1 MKPILYDF
9 GETLFTSN
17 GLGRLDDC
25 IECLVTEERNG
36 IYECDFTYP
45 VTGARFDDIVPGRS
59 IAVTHG
65 DGGDVQ
71 PFDIVSMSRPIDG
84 KVVFHA
90 VHVSYRLTGIVAK
103 ATNINTLADA
113 FQALV
118 ETAQPSDAMVFNFR
132 TDFSRNGYCA
142 AFDGIPRTVRQL
154 LGGVEG
160 SILDTYGGEYE
171 FDRFNV
177 ILHSARG
184 QKRDFTVRYGVNLTE
199 FQDDTD
205 YQGTYTSCVP
215 YWSGGDGGVIVT
227 CNPLKVDSGFVSYDG
242 RDTCIPLD
250 LTDKFESKPTRA
262 QLRQAAL
269 SVMQSKQTNLP
280 SQNISVDFLRLQD
293 FEEFKDFANLLECKL
308 CDSIDVVFP
317 RYNMQGTFK
326 IVRTVWDVLEGRYKE
341 MELGNLQTSL
351 AEALGIS
358 DGTQGRVVDGRVY
371 VNGDDEVEVLGDLAV
386 TGNATINGQDVSKL
400 LDRADFSMTTES
412 GATGAISA
420 TTDSGAKTITV
431 QKDGW
436 YPYAVAGF
444 NVAGTNRMYQNV
456 YECTLTGRSAG
467 EATVT
472 YRFRNTANAT
482 FDGTFYVDIL
492 WIKIL

>member
-9 GETLFTSN
+9 GETSFTSN
-17 GLGRLDDC
+17 GLGRIDTT

-36 IYECDFTYP
+36 IYECDFIVP
-45 VTGARFDDIVPGRS
+45 VTDPRFDDILPGRS

-65 DGGDVQ
+65 DGGDTQ

-84 KVVFHA
+84 KVTFHA

-103 ATNINTLADA
+103 AKNINSLADA

-118 ETAQPSDAMVFNFR
+118 ETAQPSDAMVF
-132 TDFSRNGYCA
+132 DFSADFTRNGYMA

-154 LGGVEG
+154 CGGIEG

-171 FDRFNV
+171 FDRFRV
-177 ILHSARG
+177 VLHSARG
-184 QKRDFTVRYGVNLTE
+184 QKRDFTIRYGVNMTE

-250 LTDKFESKPTRA
+250 LTEKFESKPTRA
-262 QLRQAAL
+262 QLKNAAL

-280 SQNISVDFLRLQD
+280 RQNISVDFLRLQD

-308 CDSIDVVFP
+308 CDTIDVVFP
-317 RYNMQGTFK
+317 RYNMRGSFK
-326 IVRTVWDVLEGRYKE
+326 IVRTVWDVLAGRYKE

-358 DGTQGRVVDGRVY
+358 DGSQGRVIDGRVY
-371 VNGDDEVEVLGDLAV
+371 VNDDDDVEILGDLKV
-386 TGNATINGQDVSKL
+386 TGNINDVDISEVLTRGEFVTSTFTTSTISL
-400 LDRADFSMTTES
+400 A
-412 GATGAISA
+412 A
-420 TTDSGAKTITV
+420 TTDSGDQTATFTKS
-431 QKDGW
+431 GY
-436 YPYAVAGF
+436 YPIAIAGV
-444 NVAGTNRMYQNV
+444 NVTGVNRMYQNV
-456 YECTLTGRSAG
+456 YEWTITNAASGS
-467 EATVT
+467 ATVKF
-472 YRFRNTANAT
+472 RFRNNANAS
-482 FDGTFYVDIL
+482 VNIALEIDIL

>member
-9 GETLFTSN
+9 GETSFASN
-17 GLGRLDDC
+17 GLGRLDDT

-45 VTGARFDDIVPGRS
+45 VTGARFYDILPGRS

-84 KVVFHA
+84 KVAFHA

-103 ATNINTLADA
+103 AKNINNLDA
-113 FQALV
+113 ALQALV
-118 ETAQPSDAMVFNFR
+118 ETAQPSDEMTFNFQ
-132 TDFSRNGYCA
+132 TDFSRNGFCA

-171 FDRFNV
+171 FDRFRV
-177 ILHSARG
+177 ILHSERG

-227 CNPLKVDSGFVSYDG
+227 ANPLKVDSGFVSYDG

-293 FEEFKDFANLLECKL
+293 FEEFRDFAGLLECNL
-308 CDSIDVVFP
+308 CDTIDVIFP
-317 RYNMQGTFK
+317 RYNMRGSFK
-326 IVRTVWDVLEGRYKE
+326 IVRTVWDVLAGRYRS
-341 MELGNLQTSL
+341 MELGSLQTSL
-351 AEALGIS
+351 ADALGIT
-358 DGTQGRVVDGRVY
+358 DGTQGRIIDGRVY
-371 VNGDDEVEVLGDLAV
+371 VNGDDDVEILGDLKV
-386 TGNATINGQDVSKL
+386 TGNINDIDITEVLTRSE
-400 LDRADFSMTTES
+400 FSTTTES
-412 GATGAISA
+412 AATGSIAP

-431 QKDGW
+431 QKAGW
-436 YPYAVAGF
+436 YPYSISGF
-444 NVAGTNRMYQNV
+444 NMAGTNRMYQNL
-456 YECTLTGRSAG
+456 YECTLTGRAAG

-472 YRFRNTANAT
+472 YRFRNFANAT

>member
-9 GETLFTSN
+9 GEANFTSN
-17 GLGRLDDC
+17 GLGRLDDT

-36 IYECDFTYP
+36 IYECDFVVP
-45 VTGARFDDIVPGRS
+45 VTDPRFDDIVPGRS
-59 IAVTHG
+59 IAVTHDDSG
-65 DGGDVQ
+65 DTQ

-84 KVVFHA
+84 KVTFHA
-90 VHVSYRLTGIVAK
+90 VHVYYRLTGIVAK
-103 ATNINTLADA
+103 AKNINSINAA

-118 ETAQPSDAMVFNFR
+118 ETAQPSSAMVF
-132 TDFSRNGYCA
+132 DFSADFTRNGYMA

-160 SILDTYGGEYE
+160 SVLDTYGGEFE
-171 FDRFNV
+171 FDRFRV
-177 ILHSARG
+177 VLHSARG

-293 FEEFKDFANLLECKL
+293 FEEFRDFAGLLQCNL

-317 RYNMQGTFK
+317 RYNMRGTFK
-326 IVRTVWDVLEGRYKE
+326 IVKTVWDVLEGRYKE

-371 VNGDDEVEVLGDLAV
+371 VNGDDDVEVLGDMKVTGNIKDLYKTTLVTVTLGEITAGSYQAATNHAMTAQSGYHAVAV
-386 TGNATINGQDVSKL
+386 TGWAVSNFRITPTSFRVES
-400 LDRADFSMTTES
+400 DTELF
-412 GATGAISA
+412 
-420 TTDSGAKTITV
+420 
-431 QKDGW
+431 
-436 YPYAVAGF
+436 AGF
-444 NVAGTNRMYQNV
+444 KNTGTSTV
-456 YECTLTGRSAG
+456 SAG
-467 EATVT
+467 ATVT
-472 YRFRNTANAT
+472 FRVLWLKAT
-482 FDGTFYVDIL
+482 PAS
-492 WIKIL
+492 